1 MTCGSVHASYSLR
14 EWQSVVM
21 TFFPPCQLSILITII
36 LITTTVMITGDTQK
50 KFRVL
55 NKSFLIFML
64 FSHLVFENVVQKVYI
79 LQAKISA

>member
-1 MTCGSVHASYSLR
+1 MTCGLVHASYGLP
-14 EWQSVVM
+14 EWQSVIL